1 MGEQKQDW
9 HLDRKVTLGLI
20 VALLANACG
29 SVWWAARLDSTVMQH
44 EQKIVAISA
53 SVNQLASQQNNVNEN
68 LARIQEGQK
77 YQTEMLREVRE
88 QLSKAKP

>member
-1 MGEQKQDW
+1 M
-9 HLDRKVTLGLI
+9 DRKVTLGLI
-20 VALLANACG
+20 FALLCNACG
-29 SVWWAARLDSTVMQH
+29 SVWWAARLDATVSQH

-53 SVNQLASQQNNVNEN
+53 SVNQLAIAQSNVNEN

-88 QLSKAKP
+88 QLRKP

>member
-1 MGEQKQDW
+1 MPEVKDW

-20 VALLANACG
+20 FALLANACG
-29 SVWWAARLDSTVMQH
+29 SVWWAARLDATVMQH

-53 SVNQLASQQNNVNEN
+53 SVNQLAIAQSNVNEN

-77 YQTEMLREVRE
+77 YQTEMLREVRQ
-88 QLSKAKP
+88 QLKDYKQ